1 MWQLIFVFEV
11 SQLEILWP
19 SHEAIVKVNPQ
30 EKAVKI
36 KQIVG
41 RESCCQTSLYS
52 FFFLNL
58 FLDKHALS
66 DSLIS
71 GTKEKKESIMER
83 IHIYIVECILDFF

>member
-52 FFFLNL
+52 FF
-58 FLDKHALS
+58 S
-66 DSLIS
+66 
-71 GTKEKKESIMER
+71 
-83 IHIYIVECILDFF
+83 